1 MEYIKKTIASWE
13 IKYGQ
18 IALTGD
24 LYQKSISIFKDLI
37 GNTFDIK
44 TFKGIYKN
52 KHFIHYPDKNSLRL
66 ACGPFFKKLKEGD
79 TFYLYPKSNSTIEIS
94 KTEPKEDNKEI
105 IDEFSLKKKTDNKEI
120 LELLVSLIKENRQLK
135 EFNNELLIYKER
147 IEKFNNL
154 DYIFEDEKFMEDWLE
169 RNIHKAVPNLDI
181 IDRQPIIKWK
191 KEAFLRNRPDF
202 FCIDRTTKELVVV
215 ENKVRG
221 RNRTIETQYL
231 TYKAWVKNNIELIN
245 KTYEDYGLKATSKF
259 RFVIITDKTDEK
271 LEAIC
276 EDNDIALVLI
286 DGGVIFEQIFPY

>member
-1 MEYIKKTIASWE
+1 MEYIKKTIAAWE

-24 LYQKSISIFKDLI
+24 LYHKTIKLFEEFI
-37 GNTFDIK
+37 GNNFDID
-44 TFKGIYKN
+44 TFKGLYKN
-52 KHFIHYPDKNSLRL
+52 KHFIHYPEKNSIRL

-79 TFYLYPKSNSTIEIS
+79 TFYLYPKGNSTIKITN
-94 KTEPKEDNKEI
+94 TEPKQDNKKI
-105 IDEFSLKKKTDNKEI
+105 IDELPLKSKTDNEEV
-120 LELLVSLIKENRQLK
+120 LELLVALIKENRQLR

-169 RNIHKAVPNLDI
+169 RNIHKAIPNIEI
-181 IDRQPIIKWK
+181 IDRQPVIKWK

-202 FCIDRTTKELVVV
+202 FCIDKTTKEFVIV

-231 TYKAWVKNNIELIN
+231 TYKAWAKNNLDLIN
-245 KTYEDYGLKATSKF
+245 EKYKEYGLKASSNFK
-259 RFVIITDKTDEK
+259 FVIITDKTDEK

-276 EDNDIALVLI
+276 EDNEIALVLI